1 MYGDKIDSVN
11 DAIQE
16 TVPDLRDLSDSNPDA
31 AIKVAAL

>member
-16 TVPDLRDLSDSNPDA
+16 TVPDLWDLSDSNPDA